1 MTETRSTELNE
12 QLRQAEKQRIPKR
25 QTPFSKAFV
34 EFIPTDWAPY
44 PDELP
49 EPLSSAPSATAHRDA
64 LAARF
69 DSDRLVIP
77 AGHLMRRNNDCDY
90 PFRPNTAFAYYSGLG
105 TDREPNAVLV
115 VDTTAETRDVLY
127 FKPRAPAPT
136 ASSMLIQPTVRCGL
150 ASESPLR
157 KWRP

>member
-1 MTETRSTELNE
+1 MTETRSSDLNE
-12 QLRQAEKQRIPKR
+12 QMKQAEEQKVPKR

-49 EPLSSAPSATAHRDA
+49 EPLGSVPSATAHRDA
-64 LAARF
+64 LASRF
-69 DSDRLVIP
+69 DGDRLVIP

-105 TDREPNAVLV
+105 TDR
-115 VDTTAETRDVLY
+115 
-127 FKPRAPAPT
+127 
-136 ASSMLIQPTVRCGL
+136 
-150 ASESPLR
+150 
-157 KWRP
+157 

>member
-77 AGHLMRRNNDCDY
+77 AGHLCVA
-90 PFRPNTAFAYYSGLG
+90 T
-105 TDREPNAVLV
+105 
-115 VDTTAETRDVLY
+115 TTAITLS
-127 FKPRAPAPT
+127 APT
-136 ASSMLIQPTVRCGL
+136 PPSPTTR
-150 ASESPLR
+150 A
-157 KWRP
+157 